1 MSCPWFFCRIW
12 VLVINVIT
20 TIIISP
26 SSECHSDC
34 LVSIIQCLTDRVCLT
49 ISHLVECTITIL
61 WLHYNLIGW
70 EDTIWWL
77 KGILVIDVTII
88 LILVIDELCRY
99 HSAAGYAMQSDFSCN
114 TVNGSHMRRRTRILE
129 MITRIISVYSI
140 DIQGLTWKWLFS
152 RILHHTNHIIIIR
165 IIHKL
170 YLCEILVSG
179 FHSDYV
185 YVRWHSNAGFSRCC
199 TTNLEQC
206 SNTTLTWRRGI
217 AWYRYI
223 L

>member
-1 MSCPWFFCRIW
+1 MSFPCFFCRIW
-12 VLVINVIT
+12 VCIT
-20 TIIISP
+20 IISTIIISP

-34 LVSIIQCLTDRVCLT
+34 LVIIIQCLTDRVTLI
-49 ISHLVECTITIL
+49 ISHLAECTFL

-88 LILVIDELCRY
+88 LIHVIDELCRY
-99 HSAAGYAMQSDFSCN
+99 HSAAGYAMQSDVSCS
-114 TVNGSHMRRRTRILE
+114 VNGSHMRRRTRILE
-129 MITRIISVYSI
+129 FITRIISVYSI

-185 YVRWHSNAGFSRCC
+185 YVRWHSNAVFSRCC

-206 SNTTLTWRRGI
+206 SNTTLTWRRGF
-217 AWYRYI
+217 AWYSYI